1 MQWWQDSVVYQ
12 IYPRSFQDSNGDGI
26 GDIQGIISRLDDLQD
41 LGVSVLWLSPV
52 YPSPNAD
59 YGYDISNYVGIH
71 PDFGTMDDMDV
82 LLSEAKKRNIKI
94 IMDLV
99 INHTSD
105 EHPWFKE
112 SKNPKSPYRD
122 YYIWKQGKNKAPNNW
137 TGFFGEPCWEFDRE
151 SGEYY
156 LHLFAKNQPDLNY
169 QNPKVLAEVKKIM
182 RFWLDKGVAGFRCD
196 VINVLHKSSFKDGKR
211 RFFLK
216 GMEYYISQ
224 EGCHDIL
231 QELRREVLDGYDC
244 FTVGETVFV
253 SPKDAHLFC
262 APERKELNMLFS
274 FEHMETD
281 QFLVKWFKRKFSAKR
296 LAMVLAK
303 WQTEVAWNAN
313 YLENHDQPR
322 SVSRFGNDQLYWEES
337 AKLLALLLFTLR
349 GTPFVYQGQEIG
361 MTNFDFSSMEDIRDV
376 ESKNIYALTKKMGFS
391 SKARWRMMQKTS
403 RDNARTPVQWSNARQ
418 GGFTTGESWIR
429 VNANYAKINMH
440 SQKEDEFSVRS
451 FYKRMIKLRKQNA
464 VLKEGS
470 FELVKA
476 TNSLMVFKRVLG
488 KDSLTIALNFS
499 SKKRRVDTALQGS
512 VLLSTYERVQGDQ
525 VQAQAQAQAQAV
537 KADSFSGTL
546 RPWEAVILR

>member
-137 TGFFGEPCWEFDRE
+137 TGFFGEGCWEFDRE

-169 QNPKVLAEVKKIM
+169 QNPKVLAEVKNIM

-476 TNSLMVFKRVLG
+476 TNSLVVFKRVLG